1 MRAVWRREI
10 ACGPGPPAGRLPGDW
25 RWQVAPSS
33 ELEREVLIE
42 PWPEGG
48 LGIELEATAQ
58 ERSSLARRFDLV
70 ELRSLSASGRLER
83 EGCELRFRGRLQAEV
98 VQSCVVSLD
107 PVASRIEAPIERRYR
122 RLAPGEASQELEL
135 LVDPEAAEVEPLRG
149 TSIDFGEAVAEE
161 LGLAL
166 ELYPRADDAYE
177 RLPALGP
184 DVSLGDALPPA
195 SPFAVLEDLYDN
207 ADGAR

>member
-1 MRAVWRREI
+1 MAG
-10 ACGPGPPAGRLPGDW
+10 GPT
-25 RWQVAPSS
+25 S
-33 ELEREVLIE
+33 ELDRQVVIE

-48 LGIELEATAQ
+48 LDVELEATAE

-83 EGCELRFRGRLQAEV
+83 DGRDLCFRGQLQAEV
-98 VQSCVVSLD
+98 VQSCVVSLE
-107 PVASRIEAPIERRYR
+107 PVASRIQEPIERRYR
-122 RLAPGEASQELEL
+122 RLAPGEALLEPGL
-135 LVDPEAAEVEPLRG
+135 LADPQAAEVEPLRG

-166 ELYPRADDAYE
+166 EVYPRAGDAYE

-184 DVSLGDALPPA
+184 DVSLGDAEPPA
-195 SPFAVLEDLYDN
+195 SPFAVLEELYHN
-207 ADGAR
+207 PNGAR

>member
-1 MRAVWRREI
+1 
-10 ACGPGPPAGRLPGDW
+10 
-25 RWQVAPSS
+25 VALSS
-33 ELEREVLIE
+33 ELDHEVVIE

-58 ERSSLARRFDLV
+58 ERCSVARRFDLV

-83 EGCELRFRGRLQAEV
+83 EGRELRFRGRLQAEV
-98 VQSCVVSLD
+98 VQSCVVSLE

-122 RLAPGEASQELEL
+122 RLAPGEAPQELGL
-135 LVDPEAAEVEPLRG
+135 LVDPEAEDVEPLRG
-149 TSIDFGEAVAEE
+149 PSIDFGEAVAEE

-166 ELYPRADDAYE
+166 ELYPRAGDAYE

-184 DVSLGDALPPA
+184 DVSLGGALPPA
-195 SPFAVLEDLYDN
+195 SPFAVLEDLYDK
-207 ADGAR
+207 ADSARRGR